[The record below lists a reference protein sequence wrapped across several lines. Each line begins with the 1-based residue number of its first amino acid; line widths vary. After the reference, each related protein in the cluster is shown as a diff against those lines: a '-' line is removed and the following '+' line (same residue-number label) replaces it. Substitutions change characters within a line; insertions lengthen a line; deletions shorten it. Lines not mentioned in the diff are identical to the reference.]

1 MKKAGAVAA
10 PTIVPAGVLGRG
22 PKSAPSDRVTL
33 GLVGAGGKGYDLM
46 RDFFAQ
52 CKQEVQFVA
61 IADPDQKHAARG
73 KSLAEK
79 NWGKGC
85 TTYRDFRELCARD
98 DLDAVVVATP
108 DHWHALAALEAIRH
122 GKDVYGEK
130 PLTHLFREGK
140 VLYQEAAK
148 HKRIFQVGSEQRSS
162 ANFRIGSEVILNG
175 LLGKISEVQVG
186 LAGGESTAEEGTVA
200 KKVPDHLDYD
210 LWCGP
215 SRKLPYHPDRVH
227 FKWRYALDY
236 GGGGLMD
243 WIGHNNDIAH
253 WGLGVETSGP
263 IEVEAKNFRYP
274 EKGMYDNPLDYEIR
288 SKYEAGYT
296 VVISNKIANGVRWI
310 GENGWVRVSRG
321 QIDASNKDWIREEA
335 DRGKVKAYNSPDHR
349 KNFVAGVKTR
359 QECICPAEVG
369 HRSVTPGHLA
379 FVSDALKRP
388 LKWDPK
394 NEKVIGDAEADQLLN
409 KLDYRGDWAL

>member
-1 MKKAGAVAA
+1 
-10 PTIVPAGVLGRG
+10 
-22 PKSAPSDRVTL
+22 
-33 GLVGAGGKGYDLM
+33 
-46 RDFFAQ
+46 
-52 CKQEVQFVA
+52 
-61 IADPDQKHAARG
+61 
-73 KSLAEK
+73 
-79 NWGKGC
+79 
-85 TTYRDFRELCARD
+85 
-98 DLDAVVVATP
+98 
-108 DHWHALAALEAIRH
+108 
-122 GKDVYGEK
+122 
-130 PLTHLFREGK
+130 
-140 VLYQEAAK
+140 
-148 HKRIFQVGSEQRSS
+148 
-162 ANFRIGSEVILNG
+162 
-175 LLGKISEVQVG
+175 
-186 LAGGESTAEEGTVA
+186 
-200 KKVPDHLDYD
+200 
-210 LWCGP
+210 
-215 SRKLPYHPDRVH
+215 
-227 FKWRYALDY
+227 
-236 GGGGLMD
+236 MD

-253 WGLGVETSGP
+253 WGLGAETSGP